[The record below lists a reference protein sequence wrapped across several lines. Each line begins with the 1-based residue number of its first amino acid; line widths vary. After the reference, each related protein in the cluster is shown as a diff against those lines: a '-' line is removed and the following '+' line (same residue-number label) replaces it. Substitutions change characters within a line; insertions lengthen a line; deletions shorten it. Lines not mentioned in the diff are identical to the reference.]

1 MSKKNNPVAIGS
13 FVIGAIVLI
22 VIGVMVFS
30 TGKLFTTTHIMVAV
44 FPGTVKGLQ
53 VEK

>member
-30 TGKLFTTTHIMVAV
+30 TGKLFTTTHIMVISLNN
-44 FPGTVKGLQ
+44 PCP
-53 VEK
+53 